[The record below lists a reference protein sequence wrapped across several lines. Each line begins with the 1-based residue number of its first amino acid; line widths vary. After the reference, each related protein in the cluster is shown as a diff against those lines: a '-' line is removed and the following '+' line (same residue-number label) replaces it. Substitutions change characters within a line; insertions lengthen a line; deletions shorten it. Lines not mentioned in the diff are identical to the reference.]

1 MAAMARWGSLV
12 RRIFSSLAFAFWS
25 ACFVQSVAIAD
36 PIPGR
41 QDKVLPA
48 RSILVLNESAMIGP
62 FYSAAY
68 AALRSSLA
76 NKSVKPVSLFLE
88 QLELERFN
96 GPSYEQSL
104 KTYFQAKYSNE
115 PIGVIVAFGFG
126 ALDLILRLQ
135 KDLWSGVPVVFVMVD
150 EAALRQL
157 NIPSN
162 VTGYT
167 TRVSFEDMLKA
178 SRAVVPKL
186 RHVAILGD
194 NWDVQTA
201 FRHLDEE
208 IPKSSS
214 GLEILDL
221 VGRPMRELKT
231 RSATLPDHTAIIYT
245 SIFSDGEGTSF
256 PPIDGLKY
264 IAEVANRPIVVGAET
279 FVGQG
284 AVGGYVLT
292 PEILGREGANLALR
306 ILDGESVS
314 DNPIAPGHS
323 VKPIFD
329 WRELQ
334 RWDVK
339 EANLPP
345 GSEIRFRDL
354 TMWEQYHTEILIG
367 LAIVALQSVL
377 LTILIIERYRRH
389 AAEEESRQRIRQVIH
404 LNRTATAGAMSAS
417 VAHELNQP
425 LGAILNYAETA
436 QILLSEKAV
445 NVTLLKEII
454 ADIRRDDQR
463 ASDII
468 KHLRG
473 LLKQRNEAD
482 LQTFNLNEAVNVA
495 IQILEPE
502 ASRRNIA
509 LDSVNASTAFPVRAE
524 PVQLQQVILNLVANG
539 MDAVSSCP
547 PNRRRLMIQAIPG
560 GHSDVEVMI
569 SDWGPGI
576 PKEALKRIFETFY
589 TTKSTGTGLGLSIA
603 RTIIETY
610 GGRIWAENR
619 EGGGAVFR
627 FTMPLAEEPLSA
639 C

>member
-1 MAAMARWGSLV
+1 V
-12 RRIFSSLAFAFWS
+12 RRIFALLAFAFWS

-36 PIPGR
+36 PIPGHR
-41 QDKVLPA
+41 DKVLPA

-68 AALRSSLA
+68 AALRSSLD

-214 GLEILDL
+214 GLEIIDL

-306 ILDGESVS
+306 ILNGESVS

-367 LAIVALQSVL
+367 LAIVVLQSVL
-377 LTILIIERYRRH
+377 LAILIIERYRRH

-436 QILLSEKAV
+436 QILLSEKAL

-463 ASDII
+463 ASEII
-468 KHLRG
+468 KNLRG
-473 LLKQRNEAD
+473 LLKQKSEAD
-482 LQTFNLNEAVNVA
+482 LQTFNLNDAVNVA

>member
-25 ACFVQSVAIAD
+25 ACIAQSVAIAD
-36 PIPGR
+36 PISSR
-41 QDKVLPA
+41 QDKVLPP
-48 RSILVLNESAMIGP
+48 RSILVLNEAAMIGP

-96 GPSYEQSL
+96 GSSYEQSL
-104 KTYFQAKYSNE
+104 KTYFRAKYSNE

-126 ALDLILRLQ
+126 ALDVILRLQ

-150 EAALRQL
+150 EASLRQL
-157 NIPSN
+157 DIPPN

-178 SRAVVPKL
+178 ARAVVPKL

-194 NWDVQTA
+194 DWNIQTA
-201 FRHLDEE
+201 FRHLGEQ

-214 GLEILDL
+214 GLEIIDF

-231 RSATLPDHTAIIYT
+231 RSATLPDQTVILYT

-292 PEILGREGANLALR
+292 PESLGQEGANLALR

-314 DNPIAPGHS
+314 EIPIAPGHS

-329 WRELQ
+329 WRQLR
-334 RWDVK
+334 RWNVK

-345 GSEIRFRDL
+345 GSEIRFREP
-354 TMWEQYHTEILIG
+354 TMWEQYHTEILVG
-367 LAIVALQSVL
+367 LAIVALQSIL
-377 LTILIIERYRRH
+377 LTILMIERYRRH

-445 NVTLLKEII
+445 NVTLLQEII

-463 ASDII
+463 ASEII
-468 KHLRG
+468 KNLRG
-473 LLKQRNEAD
+473 LLKQKSEND
-482 LQTFNLNEAVNVA
+482 LQTFNLNDAVNVA

-502 ASRRNIA
+502 ASKRNIA
-509 LDSVNASTAFPVRAE
+509 LDSVNARTSFPVRAE

-547 PNRRRLMIQAIPG
+547 TSRRRLMIQAISG
-560 GHSDVEVMI
+560 GHSDVEVMV

-627 FTMPLAEEPLSA
+627 FTMPLAKEPLSA

>member
-1 MAAMARWGSLV
+1 M
-12 RRIFSSLAFAFWS
+12 
-25 ACFVQSVAIAD
+25 
-36 PIPGR
+36 PT
-41 QDKVLPA
+41 

-62 FYSAAY
+62 FYSDAY
-68 AALRSSLA
+68 AALRSSVA
-76 NKSVKPVSLFLE
+76 KKSVKPVSLFLE

-96 GPSYEQSL
+96 SASYEQSL
-104 KTYFQAKYSNE
+104 KTYLQAKYSRE

-135 KDLWSGVPVVFVMVD
+135 KDLWPRVPVVFVMVD
-150 EAALRQL
+150 EAGLRQL

-178 SRAVVPKL
+178 ARAVVPKL

-194 NWDVQTA
+194 NWNVQTA
-201 FRHLDEE
+201 FRHLGEQ
-208 IPKSSS
+208 IPKSSPE
-214 GLEILDL
+214 LDIIDL

-231 RSATLPDHTAIIYT
+231 RSATLPDHAAIIYT

-292 PEILGREGANLALR
+292 PDALGREGANLALR

-314 DNPIAPGHS
+314 DNPIALSNS

-339 EANLPP
+339 ETNLPP
-345 GSEIRFRDL
+345 GSEIRFRDP
-354 TMWEQYHTEILIG
+354 TIWEQFRTAILVG
-367 LAIVALQSVL
+367 GAIVLLQSIL
-377 LTILIIERYRRH
+377 LTILVIERHRRRV
-389 AAEEESRQRIRQVIH
+389 AEEESRQRVRQVIH
-404 LNRTATAGAMSAS
+404 LNRTATAGALSAA

-436 QILLSEKAV
+436 EILLSEKSA
-445 NVTLLKEII
+445 NLTLLKEII

-463 ASDII
+463 ASEII
-468 KHLRG
+468 KHLRE
-473 LLKQRNEAD
+473 LLKQKSEAD
-482 LQTFNLNEAVNVA
+482 LQTFDLNDALNVA
-495 IQILEPE
+495 IKILEPE
-502 ASRRNIA
+502 ASKRNIA
-509 LDSVNASTAFPVRAE
+509 LDSVKVSTSFPVRAD
-524 PVQLQQVILNLVANG
+524 PVQLQQVVLNLVANG
-539 MDAVSSCP
+539 MDAVSECP
-547 PNRRRLMIQAIPG
+547 PSRRRLMIQAIPG
-560 GHSDVEVMI
+560 GHSDVEVMV

-576 PKEALKRIFETFY
+576 PKEALKRIFENFY

-603 RTIIETY
+603 RTIIETH
-610 GGRIWAENR
+610 GGRIWAQNR

-627 FTMPLAEEPLSA
+627 FTMPLARGSLSV